1 MVALTNCGCCGC
13 PNNFVTNFYEDFSP
27 SFDTYW
33 SANVTGPLTTS
44 RGRCQIQNSS
54 PFTAGRVFGLFKK
67 PTLDGG
73 FIKTK
78 VKLANWNPTPYL
90 NRQQW
95 ANMGIFFSDAI
106 GNVVTSIFIEA
117 SYFSFFNGS
126 TTVNQNEWHFFIGPN
141 LVWTSAGTSTAGP
154 KTNDVFE
161 IKLSNIENITT
172 GIGWQGKKTIISA
185 KKVEF
190 ILNGSVIHTRT
201 MPPFNVPV
209 FIDACEVKAN
219 IGILEKPD
227 STMGKISLD
236 DYYYEAQ

>member
-33 SANVTGPLTTS
+33 SANVTGPLITS

-78 VKLANWNPTPYL
+78 VKLANWNPSPYL
-90 NRQQW
+90 YAQQW
-95 ANMGIFFSDAI
+95 ANMAVFFSDI
-106 GNVVTSIFIEA
+106 VGNVQTAVFVEA
-117 SYFSFFNGS
+117 SYYTYFNGS

-154 KTNDVFE
+154 KTNDVFQ
-161 IKLSNIENITT
+161 IKLSDIENINT
-172 GIGWQGKKTIISA
+172 GIFWQGKKTIVSA

-190 ILNGSVIHTRT
+190 ILNDAVIHTRT

-209 FIDACEVKAN
+209 LIDACEVKAN

-227 STMGKISLD
+227 TTTGKISLD